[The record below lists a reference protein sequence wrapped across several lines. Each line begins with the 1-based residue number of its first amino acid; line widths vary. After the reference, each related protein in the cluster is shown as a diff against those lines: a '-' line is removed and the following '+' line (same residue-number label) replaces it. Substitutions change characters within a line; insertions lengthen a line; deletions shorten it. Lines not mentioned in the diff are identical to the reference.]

1 MVARSPW
8 AKMSCENFGL
18 LRSLKSWCLVFVQ
31 ETGESALHAASR
43 EGLVDVVQTMC
54 SLGCKVD
61 TISAV
66 SVCLSVSLFKS
77 CVVLAVRSR
86 ELVCGG
92 CLSVCFSVQIMCGL
106 GCSVEGIS
114 AMMSVCFSVQIMC
127 GLGCRV
133 KGIITSMDAQECR
146 CVGRQIKTI
155 IAEQ

>member
-1 MVARSPW
+1 MMARSPW

-92 CLSVCFSVQIMCGL
+92 CLSAVVFKSGVVLVCSVEGISAMMSVCFSVQIMCGL

-114 AMMSVCFSVQIMC
+114 AMMSVCFSVQIRR
-127 GLGCRV
+127 GLGL
-133 KGIITSMDAQECR
+133 
-146 CVGRQIKTI
+146 
-155 IAEQ
+155 